1 MNTLQRYMLPIFIL
15 LTSVIYI
22 FFIPNDLEALKI
34 FCKLIPMWLILV
46 YAYQQIRLHQSQTLW
61 IIWWGLFFCMLG
73 DGLISRSFILGLLAF
88 LIGHLIYIAG
98 FFRFRRLSSLA
109 LMVILPLGVY
119 GVVMGYYV
127 LDAVIGEQTSGLAL
141 PVLIYILV
149 ILFMCWMAFLT
160 RNVWAILGS
169 ILFVISDSFLSWN
182 MFVSHVPHSDIFIM
196 TTYYAAQFM
205 IAHSLRF
212 FPKT

>member
-1 MNTLQRYMLPIFIL
+1 MQRYRLPIFIL
-15 LTSVIYI
+15 LTSVFYI
-22 FFIPNDLEALKI
+22 FIIPSDPEALKI
-34 FCKLIPMWLILV
+34 LCKLIPMWLILI
-46 YAYQQIRLHQSQTLW
+46 YAYKQIRLHQSRTLW

-73 DGLISRSFILGLLAF
+73 DGLISRWFILGLLAF

-109 LMVILPLGVY
+109 LIVILPLGVY
-119 GVVMGYYV
+119 GVVMGYHV
-127 LDAVIGEQTSGLAL
+127 LGALLEELNYSLAL
-141 PVLIYILV
+141 PVFIYLLV

-160 RNVWAILGS
+160 RNAWVIVGS

-182 MFVSHVPHSDIFIM
+182 MFVSAVPHSDIFIM
-196 TTYYAAQFM
+196 TTYYAAQFL